1 MLFNVL
7 TVVLEFCGNGR
18 TMSYILISFN
28 LCHNKWFVNG
38 CYVSFFNLLLKI
50 HVYFKKKTQLILLGK
65 VLRAWLFSLSILSK
79 LNSMTNNYIQ
89 IARIPTFCTTYGY
102 KNCNGKSFKTNL
114 LSVNNYIFSES
125 IKEKSKNFLWKKEQ
139 TMLIACESECCVVV
153 SFLFKH
159 FGDYGSQYLAVI

>member
-1 MLFNVL
+1 
-7 TVVLEFCGNGR
+7 
-18 TMSYILISFN
+18 
-28 LCHNKWFVNG
+28 
-38 CYVSFFNLLLKI
+38 
-50 HVYFKKKTQLILLGK
+50 
-65 VLRAWLFSLSILSK
+65 
-79 LNSMTNNYIQ
+79 MTNNYIQ
-89 IARIPTFCTTYGY
+89 IARIPTFVQPMVIRTVTE
-102 KNCNGKSFKTNL
+102 KSFKTNL